1 MPVSWSRAA
10 VRRSPTAWVAGSRL
24 KMRWSRASASR
35 FWKNSCRA
43 SMRAMYAATI
53 PSRID
58 RRDRSDSALRL
69 SRVPVGRGAG
79 RAGGATALWARG
91 SGPTATDLDEAEGD
105 VVGERAAVA
114 ALGLGQQAVEQAV
127 GGGAQPVEVVDDRQ
141 ERGDAQPGAS
151 LGSRPAL
158 DEPVRVEQQ
167 RGVRVEGDLHR
178 RPLGLGQH

>member
-43 SMRAMYAATI
+43 SMTAMYAATI

-79 RAGGATALWARG
+79 RAAGGATALLSARG

-127 GGGAQPVEVVDDRQ
+127 GGGSQPVEVVDD
-141 ERGDAQPGAS
+141 
-151 LGSRPAL
+151 
-158 DEPVRVEQQ
+158 
-167 RGVRVEGDLHR
+167 
-178 RPLGLGQH
+178 